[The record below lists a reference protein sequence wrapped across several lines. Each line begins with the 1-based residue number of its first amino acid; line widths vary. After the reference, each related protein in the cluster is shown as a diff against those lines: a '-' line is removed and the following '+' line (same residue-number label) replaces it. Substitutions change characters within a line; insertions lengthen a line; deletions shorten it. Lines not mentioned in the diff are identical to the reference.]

1 MLILLAYGLQKK
13 KGESEMKR
21 CWNILGW
28 IVFGFVMAFYILIT
42 VMPDPEVQLL
52 DVLILYVSSVAAI
65 LLVGRKWAKH
75 SSGSGPG
82 IGYGGTAFIEW
93 LLRPIMLYP
102 LELLSLDCPWNVV
115 IYDVIFVAIW
125 Y

>member
-1 MLILLAYGLQKK
+1 
-13 KGESEMKR
+13 MKR
-21 CWNILGW
+21 FWNILGW
-28 IVFGFVMAFYILIT
+28 IVFGFVMAFYILMT
-42 VMPDPEVQLL
+42 VMPDPEVRLL
-52 DVLILYVSSVAAI
+52 DMLILYVSSITAI

-75 SSGSGPG
+75 SPDPG
-82 IGYGGTAFIEW
+82 IGYGGAAFTEW

-102 LELLSLDCPWNVV
+102 LGLLPVDCPWNVV